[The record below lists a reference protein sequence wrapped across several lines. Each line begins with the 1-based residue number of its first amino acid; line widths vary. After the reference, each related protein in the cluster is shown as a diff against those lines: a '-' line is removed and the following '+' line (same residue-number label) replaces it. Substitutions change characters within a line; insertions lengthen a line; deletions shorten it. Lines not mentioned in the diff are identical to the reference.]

1 MILEIN
7 FYSKLSKNI
16 CKIHSIYLEQ
26 LFITIFVSLF
36 NKENKKLSVIY
47 PTITSLCLWGA
58 LSFKGGVRTT
68 QNAVSLED
76 QEVATS
82 TLRNDYLKP

>member
-26 LFITIFVSLF
+26 LFVTIFVSLF

-58 LSFKGGVRTT
+58 LSFKGGVRTLHKMQFLWRT
-68 QNAVSLED
+68 KKLPL
-76 QEVATS
+76 
-82 TLRNDYLKP
+82 TLSEMII